1 MLWVPLLGATGHIA
15 SVVSAARH
23 LQLPVLHAKGG
34 LRVGCLTSASLGWF
48 WGPSVSKKPPHR
60 CKKPWFVMVCLTMS
74 NIQKKNAVKD
84 MILPDHLMAIDGI
97 QPIFRHSHRWPG
109 VGDHVGVSGFSSC
122 WGVAHFQAHVMS
134 LRKSNYTELI
144 HPGCYL
150 WKFIFETPSFPPA
163 APQLKR
169 RAGFLETIQQTL
181 ADCWILTPTLMG
193 PYLLYRHINVEHSLL
208 IDHVQGVLY
217 DLSLYKLCSP
227 MCSPNLHVNVQLG
240 NRGPSY
246 DRNIYG
252 HLSKVRRRMWSS
264 ISNDW

>member
-1 MLWVPLLGATGHIA
+1 MVYNLFSDTAI
-15 SVVSAARH
+15 
-23 LQLPVLHAKGG
+23 GG
-34 LRVGCLTSASLGWF
+34 QGLETMW
-48 WGPSVSKKPPHR
+48 
-60 CKKPWFVMVCLTMS
+60 VCL
-74 NIQKKNAVKD
+74 
-84 MILPDHLMAIDGI
+84 G
-97 QPIFRHSHRWPG
+97 SH
-109 VGDHVGVSGFSSC
+109 HVG
-122 WGVAHFQAHVMS
+122 GVAHFQAHVMS

-246 DRNIYG
+246 DRNVYG